1 MPVKSNHPMPPKSAK
16 KFGHFS
22 GEPIFI
28 PLDELSK
35 ENPPPQENPAGPKFF
50 IIGGLIL
57 ALLCA
62 WSLAPAQMDALWQNL
77 LHQLFH
83 FAGQ

>member
-16 KFGHFS
+16 KFGYFS
-22 GEPIFI
+22 GDPIFI
-28 PLDELSK
+28 PLEDPSK
-35 ENPPPQENPAGPKFF
+35 ENPPPQENPAGPNFF
-50 IIGGLIL
+50 FVGGLIL

-62 WSLAPAQMDALWQNL
+62 WWLAPVQMNALWQNL
-77 LHQLFH
+77 LHQFFH